1 MPAQRG
7 VRPRYL
13 GSHASARTANP
24 SSQHAAAHGGHRGH
38 ELAGHAWLRPPAGGE
53 LVSTYP
59 DHILR
64 VGSEHLAEL
73 KRKAAEFERQLWD
86 AHESLEHEIEQTAL
100 FPEAP
105 VDGLVPEVP
114 VDGLGAEVPADGQQE
129 SFRWTAEVGTGGAN
143 EQTQL
148 DVTQAAG
155 DLDADAAYRATS
167 PEERTARLIDHGRR
181 PPEPTHRGRR
191 IVLIGVAVAAGAA
204 LVVGM

>member
-24 SSQHAAAHGGHRGH
+24 SSQHAAAHGGRRGH
-38 ELAGHAWLRPPAGGE
+38 ELAGHGWLRPPAGGE

-86 AHESLEHEIEQTAL
+86 AHESLEQEIAQSESVT
-100 FPEAP
+100 E
-105 VDGLVPEVP
+105 VGL
-114 VDGLGAEVPADGQQE
+114 DGQQE
-129 SFRWTAEVGTGGAN
+129 
-143 EQTQL
+143 
-148 DVTQAAG
+148 
-155 DLDADAAYRATS
+155 
-167 PEERTARLIDHGRR
+167 
-181 PPEPTHRGRR
+181 
-191 IVLIGVAVAAGAA
+191 
-204 LVVGM
+204 